1 MKKRNIIKGIL
12 SLIIAAVITAL
23 TAIIPIVAS
32 VGKAVYANNVAVI
45 FIGMELGP
53 VAGIVYTI
61 LSSFILNNIGM
72 GSGYFFMFCCF
83 RLWRPDCWVFYGI
96 KSVCIWGDTY

>member
-1 MKKRNIIKGIL
+1 MKKWSIIKGIL

-53 VAGIVYTI
+53 AAGIVYTI
-61 LSSFILNNIGM
+61 LSSFILTI
-72 GSGYFFMFCCF
+72 SEWEAGYFFMSCCF

>member
-45 FIGMELGP
+45 FIGMELS
-53 VAGIVYTI
+53 AT
-61 LSSFILNNIGM
+61 
-72 GSGYFFMFCCF
+72 
-83 RLWRPDCWVFYGI
+83 VFLL
-96 KSVCIWGDTY
+96 